1 MPGTSGGTV
10 QADSTGWCHCGLGGH
25 HQVPAVFDQ
34 LSQTPR
40 QALDLSHV
48 SWRICVA
55 GQRAQY
61 MLYANSRCQQKA
73 ELEPTD
79 RPTPCGSSALS
90 LPNACLLARM
100 NDVANW
106 LRAGIATKREHVT
119 EYNKN
124 YKIERHT
131 HFGMAAF
138 AADSESAQIV
148 QLCADRR
155 RLRRT
160 PTVAQS
166 AYARVPL
173 RSPREIWQAGWLP
186 WPGKSLACGMRRV
199 ARGVGS
205 DLAGHHRAPT
215 GWRP

>member
-40 QALDLSHV
+40 QALDLLHV

-61 MLYANSRCQQKA
+61 MPYANRRCQQKA

-79 RPTPCGSSALS
+79 RPTPCGSSVLS

-124 YKIERHT
+124 YTIERHT
-131 HFGMAAF
+131 HF
-138 AADSESAQIV
+138 
-148 QLCADRR
+148 
-155 RLRRT
+155 
-160 PTVAQS
+160 
-166 AYARVPL
+166 
-173 RSPREIWQAGWLP
+173 
-186 WPGKSLACGMRRV
+186 
-199 ARGVGS
+199 
-205 DLAGHHRAPT
+205 
-215 GWRP
+215 